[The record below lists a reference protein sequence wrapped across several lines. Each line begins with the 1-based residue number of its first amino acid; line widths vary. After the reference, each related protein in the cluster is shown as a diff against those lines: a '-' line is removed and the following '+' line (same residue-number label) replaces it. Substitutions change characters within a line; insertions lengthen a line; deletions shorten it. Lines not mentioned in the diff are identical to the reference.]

1 MMQKYMFLII
11 IIHRTATIVLHFSI
25 DATLV
30 TEKCLSYR
38 YVPVSLDLQTLAK
51 PSPPPPKKNKT
62 KKPTLITC
70 SRHRTL
76 QNIIF

>member
-30 TEKCLSYR
+30 TEKCLSCR
-38 YVPVSLDLQTLAK
+38 YVPL
-51 PSPPPPKKNKT
+51 PPTSMGVCNRSVTYQPPQARKST
-62 KKPTLITC
+62 
-70 SRHRTL
+70 
-76 QNIIF
+76 